1 MEHPGTAAAADDRER
16 VVAELARLVGK
27 VTPPWGMGD
36 GSHHLKKVIA
46 EIVLNEKMM
55 WIEVR

>member
-27 VTPPWGMGD
+27 VNPPRMGD
-36 GSHHLKKVIA
+36 GSHHHEKVIA
-46 EIVLNEKMM
+46 EIVLKNENS
-55 WIEVR
+55 VDQ